1 MWRSIFAQR
10 AEPLSLSL
18 CTETKL
24 VRQDERRRRHRLKI
38 RTHGK
43 RTKRAAQ
50 KGNRAGRARG
60 VDLPWPVVGAE
71 DVPPRG
77 FAFLLVGGRQTV
89 VVLGDGAATVEGGG
103 GGDGVRVGAADGDD
117 DALAA
122 APLQFVVPRLAPLG
136 RRLLMLKVLEGRA
149 GHGPGALPAAHVVL
163 GRRGGR
169 HEKVGQTLHH
179 FITGARRR
187 CN

>member
-1 MWRSIFAQR
+1 MA
-10 AEPLSLSL
+10 
-18 CTETKL
+18 
-24 VRQDERRRRHRLKI
+24 
-38 RTHGK
+38 
-43 RTKRAAQ
+43 KRAAQ

-71 DVPPRG
+71 DVPPGG
-77 FAFLLVGGRQTV
+77 FSLLLVGGRQAV
-89 VVLGDGAATVEGGG
+89 VVLGGAAVEGRG

>member
-1 MWRSIFAQR
+1 MRGVAGSQFKNTHAKIA
-10 AEPLSLSL
+10 
-18 CTETKL
+18 
-24 VRQDERRRRHRLKI
+24 RRKEI
-38 RTHGK
+38 R
-43 RTKRAAQ
+43 
-50 KGNRAGRARG
+50 RARG
-60 VDLPWPVVGAE
+60 GDLPWPVVGAE

-77 FAFLLVGGRQTV
+77 FALLLVGGRQ
-89 VVLGDGAATVEGGG
+89 VVLGDATIVAVDGGD

-122 APLQFVVPRLAPLG
+122 APLELVVPRLAPLG
-136 RRLLMLKVLEGRA
+136 LHLLQFVEGRA
-149 GHGPGALPAAHVVL
+149 GHGPGALPTAHVVL

-169 HEKVGQTLHH
+169 HEIVGKTLHH